1 MEKGSAKI
9 AIIVLII
16 LILAAGGFLG
26 YKIVQNKN
34 VQTANEENNENDV
47 LVAGVKQ
54 EKEIEIFKGND
65 KQGATNFREKHK
77 YFPIPAGELNNS
89 SVEQNN
95 LWK

>member
-34 VQTANEENNENDV
+34 STFICTV
-47 LVAGVKQ
+47 L
-54 EKEIEIFKGND
+54 
-65 KQGATNFREKHK
+65 
-77 YFPIPAGELNNS
+77 ELWRHQLDSN
-89 SVEQNN
+89 Q
-95 LWK
+95 